1 MARRD
6 THDII
11 VIGASMGGVEALQ
24 RLVARFPKDLP
35 ATVCVVLHL
44 PTGYRSKLPEI
55 LSRSGPVPASHP
67 EDGEPLRPGCIY
79 VAPSDRHLLVEP
91 GRVRVVRGP
100 RENNHRPAVDPLFRS
115 AALAYG
121 ARVVGVVLTG
131 ALNCGTSGLMAIKSQ
146 GGVAVVQEPADAY
159 CADMPRSALEYVAA
173 DYCMPLT
180 EIGSLLDRLART
192 PIDTSRKRR
201 PYRMLE
207 QEVGS
212 QLSYPDAIDKPPENG
227 NPSHFSCPDCGGV
240 LFELGEE
247 GLLRFRCRVGHDYTA
262 EALGAGQQSSV
273 DAALWAAVRALEE
286 RAALARRLVA
296 RAREHKQS
304 ISLTR
309 FEAQAREA
317 EQHVL
322 LLRQVALGTLSLPSA
337 PPPKDP
343 GGPEEP
349 ST

>member
-6 THDII
+6 THDLI
-11 VIGASMGGVEALQ
+11 VIGASLGGVEALQ
-24 RLVARFPKDLP
+24 RLVARFPEDLP

-44 PTGYRSKLPEI
+44 PAGYSSKLPEI
-55 LSRSGPVPASHP
+55 LSRSGPLPAAHP
-67 EDGEPLRPGCIY
+67 KDGDPLRPGVIY

-91 GRVRVVRGP
+91 GRVRVVKGP

-121 ARVVGVVLTG
+121 PRVVGVVLTG

-173 DYCMPLT
+173 DYCMPLV
-180 EIGSLLDRLART
+180 ELGSLLDRLART
-192 PIDTSRKRR
+192 PIDDSRKHRSSR
-201 PYRMLE
+201 ALE

-212 QLSYPDAIDKPPENG
+212 QLLDPNATNKAPDSGA
-227 NPSHFSCPDCGGV
+227 PSHFSCPDCGGV
-240 LFELGEE
+240 LFELNEQ
-247 GLLRFRCRVGHDYTA
+247 GLLRFRCRVGHDYTG

-286 RAALARRLVA
+286 RAALARRMVA
-296 RAREHKQS
+296 KAREHKQS

-309 FEAQAREA
+309 YEAQARES
-317 EQHVL
+317 EQHAL
-322 LLRQVALGTLSLPSA
+322 LVRQVAMGALSLPVAS
-337 PPPKDP
+337 PPK
-343 GGPEEP
+343 GQEGPEEP
-349 ST
+349 SK